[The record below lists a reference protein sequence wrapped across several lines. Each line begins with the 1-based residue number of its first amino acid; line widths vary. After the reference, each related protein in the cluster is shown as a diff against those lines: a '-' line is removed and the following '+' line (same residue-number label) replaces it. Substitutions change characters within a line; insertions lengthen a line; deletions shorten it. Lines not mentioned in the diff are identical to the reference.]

1 MNLTIFQLKEL
12 LEDAINE
19 KMTEF
24 HTLSNKAKR
33 MVHNIEPRAKIDR
46 VYFKMAKIAYELQPV
61 EEIIRI
67 SNPTYPKFFA
77 GLLDYYEKKHPR
89 KETKKDNSCTK

>member
-1 MNLTIFQLKEL
+1 MEQTILQLKEL
-12 LEDAINE
+12 LEDAINS

-24 HTLSNKAKR
+24 STLSAKAKK
-33 MVHNIEPRAKIDR
+33 MVHNLEPRAKIDR

-77 GLLDYYEKKHPR
+77 GLLDYYEKKH
-89 KETKKDNSCTK
+89 TKKDNSCSK